1 MPPPCG
7 AGWWGRR
14 HRGHRSLT
22 AGGGHSRPCIAV
34 PGLRRAV
41 CKPISRKVPRSSRAE
56 PEAAEATRSHALP
69 PARFLSSAN
78 LRGCS
83 HQACMTLWGPAN
95 SGNTERAEN
104 CRKGTLARLPA
115 GSPCLPRSAGWDR
128 LWRMARREFRMT
140 GKESRL
146 ERGLRAAPAPPRGA
160 RTGEGGGRGAEEPKP
175 PDLALHPGPGTRRR
189 PVRSDLAVGA
199 LSPRPLRGAGQ
210 RSGTPVSA
218 WRTRKCLARNACHTD
233 DSEILYIVSPS
244 RRRHQRDEPPRR

>member
-56 PEAAEATRSHALP
+56 PEAAEATRSHVLP

-78 LRGCS
+78 LRRCS

-146 ERGLRAAPAPPRGA
+146 ERGLRA
-160 RTGEGGGRGAEEPKP
+160 EGRGLGREAGAERRSPSR
-175 PDLALHPGPGTRRR
+175 LTWLHPGPGTRRR
-189 PVRSDLAVGA
+189 PARSDLAVGA

>member
-14 HRGHRSLT
+14 HRGHQSLT
-22 AGGGHSRPCIAV
+22 AGGGHSRLCIAV

-56 PEAAEATRSHALP
+56 PEAAEATRSHVLP

-78 LRGCS
+78 LHGCS

-128 LWRMARREFRMT
+128 LWRMARREFHMT

-146 ERGLRAAPAPPRGA
+146 ERGLRAEGRGLGREAGAERRSPSRLTWRSIPAQEPGGGPHGVTWLWAPCPLGPCEGQASARGPRSPRGA
-160 RTGEGGGRGAEEPKP
+160 RG
-175 PDLALHPGPGTRRR
+175 
-189 PVRSDLAVGA
+189 
-199 LSPRPLRGAGQ
+199 
-210 RSGTPVSA
+210 SA
-218 WRTRKCLARNACHTD
+218 WHVTRVTLTTPKYFT
-233 DSEILYIVSPS
+233 
-244 RRRHQRDEPPRR
+244 